1 MKARSVTPSSPRKL
15 KRRKVKVPVKKRNIL
30 ILSLS
35 LITLFLL
42 IFFVAGPLD
51 ISTGGFI
58 RWIAGAL
65 WIVMIINLILLIIGI
80 RDFPDSSYHTLFR
93 VLAIVAPAV
102 SLGAYVIVYL
112 IGILK

>member
-1 MKARSVTPSSPRKL
+1 MRARSVAPSSPRKL
-15 KRRKVKVPVKKRNIL
+15 KRRKVKVPVKKKNLVI
-30 ILSLS
+30 IALS

-51 ISTGGFI
+51 LSTGGFV

-80 RDFPDSSYHTLFR
+80 RDFPDSSFNTLFR
-93 VLAIVAPAV
+93 VLAIVTPAV
-102 SLGAYVIVYL
+102 SLGTYITIYL
-112 IGILK
+112 IGIFN